1 MLFDFVLL
9 LIAILP
15 LFDARRIQN
24 LLRRSALKIHGHS
37 ISVPEGPQENSPG

>member
-24 LLRRSALKIHGHS
+24 LLRRSALKLQS
-37 ISVPEGPQENSPG
+37 KREELCVRARL